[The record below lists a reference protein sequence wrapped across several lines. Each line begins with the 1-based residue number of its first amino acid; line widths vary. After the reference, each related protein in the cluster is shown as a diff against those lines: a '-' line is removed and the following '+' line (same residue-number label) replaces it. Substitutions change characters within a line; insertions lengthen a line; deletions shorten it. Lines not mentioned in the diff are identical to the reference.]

1 MFVRKLPRAP
11 TNAEHNPDLEK
22 GGAVTSEVTYKVT
35 DPTQGF
41 TQLILL
47 DHGLYR
53 ELNADLKYAYSL
65 LWKGILNQNEAN
77 VEQGAKLLGVKNYF
91 MFAAMITSKDWQDI
105 MDKKKKDSTDRLAF
119 VNDEKTKKDM
129 QVKFRLYMQEILT
142 CLQTM
147 NNDVLLILKVNE
159 YLRSIDHQ
167 LGNPVNSFLHI
178 VD

>member
-1 MFVRKLPRAP
+1 
-11 TNAEHNPDLEK
+11 
-22 GGAVTSEVTYKVT
+22 
-35 DPTQGF
+35 
-41 TQLILL
+41 
-47 DHGLYR
+47 
-53 ELNADLKYAYSL
+53 
-65 LWKGILNQNEAN
+65 
-77 VEQGAKLLGVKNYF
+77 
-91 MFAAMITSKDWQDI
+91 